1 MHVIKRMFRAAA
13 VLGMLAA
20 LLAAGIGQGEAE
32 ALQTAGRVDAEREL
46 PDEAFLQG
54 SHIAFLGELA
64 LQAQLPE
71 KPATGEPEGEPVM
84 GAVYCA
90 DRPYLVGI
98 DPGHLGYT
106 AQGYFNPGAVS
117 VYGTAEYEWTMK
129 IGKLLAEE
137 LTARGY
143 DVYLLRDTNDRKEY
157 PYTNG
162 HRAQAANDMECDI
175 LVAIHWD
182 SHAEERHS
190 GYHAI
195 YEGDKNSAAY
205 RLAKAVSE
213 AYGEA
218 VKGIIAKRTEPMART
233 DLWELN
239 EAQMPAMILEC
250 GFSSNRRDATWL
262 ENEENYAV
270 IAQAIADGVDSYF
283 AGEEEGGRG
292 Q

>member
-1 MHVIKRMFRAAA
+1 MHMTKRVFRAVA
-13 VLGMLAA
+13 VLGMLAV
-20 LLAAGIGQGEAE
+20 LLAAGIGQKEAE
-32 ALQTAGRVDAEREL
+32 VLQTAGRVDTESEL
-46 PDEAFLQG
+46 LEETFLLG
-54 SHIAFLGELA
+54 NNIAFLGELNR
-64 LQAQLPE
+64 QVQPPE
-71 KPATGEPEGEPVM
+71 KPGTDELEEEPVI
-84 GAVYCA
+84 GAVFRA
-90 DRPYLVGI
+90 ERPYLVGV

-117 VYGTAEYEWTMK
+117 VYGTPEYEWTMK

-143 DVYLLRDTNDRKEY
+143 DVYLLRNTNDRKEY

-182 SHAEERHS
+182 SHGEERHS

-195 YEGDKNSAAY
+195 YKGDKDSAAY
-205 RLAKAVSE
+205 RLAKAVSD
-213 AYGEA
+213 AYGET
-218 VKGIIAKRTEPMART
+218 VNGMIAKRTDPMART

-239 EAQMPAMILEC
+239 DAKMPAMILEC

-262 ENEENYAV
+262 ENEENHAA
-270 IAQAIADGVDSYF
+270 IAQAIADGLDCYF
-283 AGEEEGGRG
+283 AGEEEDGSAD
-292 Q
+292 

>member
-1 MHVIKRMFRAAA
+1 MHVIRRMFRASA

-20 LLAAGIGQGEAE
+20 LLAAGIGQAE

-46 PDEAFLQG
+46 LDEALLQG
-54 SHIAFLGELA
+54 SHAALLGELA
-64 LQAQLPE
+64 RQAQLPE
-71 KPATGEPEGEPVM
+71 KPGAGEPESEPVM
-84 GAVYCA
+84 GAVYRA
-90 DRPYLVGI
+90 ERPYLVGI

-129 IGKLLAEE
+129 IGKLLAGE

-143 DVYLLRDTNDRKEY
+143 DVYLLRDTNDRREY
-157 PYTNG
+157 PYTSG

-182 SHAEERHS
+182 SYTEERHS

-195 YEGDKNSAAY
+195 YKGDKDSAAY

-213 AYGEA
+213 VYGEA
-218 VKGIIAKRTEPMART
+218 AKGAIAKRTEPMART

-250 GFSSNRRDATWL
+250 GFSSNRRDAAWL
-262 ENEENYAV
+262 ENEENHAA
-270 IAQAIADGVDSYF
+270 IAQAIADGIDGYF
-283 AGEEEGGRG
+283 AGEEEDGRAD
-292 Q
+292 